1 MKKLDVF
8 LNRIKEYMKK
18 PLVMTR
24 DKPQMRPAG
33 FQPPPPSVSQN
44 KKDDGQ
50 STSGLSSGSTSET
63 SDQEL
68 LRTKQVSIG
77 LGICGGLT
85 AIGCFLPWATVL
97 GGFLSISG
105 TDTSDGAVV
114 LILGV
119 LILVA
124 GIYVHPNFSPKR
136 SAYAFALICSALSFL
151 ISLVDMIN
159 IGSLTAE
166 TSLASVGGGL
176 YLCVI
181 GSAGALFL
189 SVIGTFKLK
198 IDGKGSSSQI
208 SKTSPPTTFPFAPPK
223 PPPPTDEQVAEMI
236 EQIRED
242 RSSEDS

>member
-8 LNRIKEYMKK
+8 RNRIKEYMKK

-50 STSGLSSGSTSET
+50 TTSGLTSGNTSET

-77 LGICGGLT
+77 LGICGGLI
-85 AIGCFLPWATVL
+85 AIGCLLPWATVL
-97 GGFLSISG
+97 GGLLSINGIDTNDG
-105 TDTSDGAVV
+105 TIV
-114 LILGV
+114 LILGII
-119 LILVA
+119 ILVA

-136 SAYAFALICSALSFL
+136 SGYVISLICSILSFL
-151 ISLVDMIN
+151 ISLIDIID
-159 IGSLTAE
+159 IGSLTSD
-166 TSLASVGGGL
+166 TSFASVGGGL

-198 IDGKGSSSQI
+198 NDGKGSSSQI
-208 SKTSPPTTFPFAPPK
+208 SK
-223 PPPPTDEQVAEMI
+223 PPPPPPKAG
-236 EQIRED
+236 
-242 RSSEDS
+242 

>member
-1 MKKLDVF
+1 MKKLDAF
-8 LNRIKEYMKK
+8 RNRIKEASNKAI
-18 PLVMTR
+18 V
-24 DKPQMRPAG
+24 
-33 FQPPPPSVSQN
+33 FQPPPPRATQN
-44 KKDDGQ
+44 TGNAGQ
-50 STSGLSSGSTSET
+50 SHDDLSSGNTSTI

-68 LRTKQVSIG
+68 PRIKQVSVG
-77 LGICGGLT
+77 LCICGALI

-97 GGFLSISG
+97 GFLSING
-105 TDTSDGAVV
+105 TDTSDGAFV
-114 LILGV
+114 LILGIFV
-119 LILVA
+119 LFA

-136 SAYAFALICSALSFL
+136 SGYVIALICSALSFL

-181 GSAGALFL
+181 GSAGSLIL
-189 SVIGTFKLK
+189 SFVGAFKLRV
-198 IDGKGSSSQI
+198 DGESSSTQI
-208 SKTSPPTTFPFAPPK
+208 SKPPPPTTFPFVPPK

-236 EQIRED
+236 DEIREH

>member
-1 MKKLDVF
+1 MKKLHVF
-8 LNRIKEYMKK
+8 RNRIKEYIKK

-44 KKDDGQ
+44 NKDDGQ
-50 STSGLSSGSTSET
+50 STSSLSSGNTSET
-63 SDQEL
+63 SEQEL

-77 LGICGGLT
+77 LGICGGLI
-85 AIGCFLPWATVL
+85 AIGCLLPWATVL
-97 GGFLSISG
+97 GGLLSINGIDTNDG
-105 TDTSDGAVV
+105 TFV
-114 LILGV
+114 LILGIV
-119 LILVA
+119 ILVA
-124 GIYVHPNFSPKR
+124 GIYVHPNIRPNKSG
-136 SAYAFALICSALSFL
+136 YVIALGCSVLSFL
-151 ISLVDMIN
+151 ISLIDIID
-159 IGSLTAE
+159 IGSLVSDTYF
-166 TSLASVGGGL
+166 ASVGGGL

-181 GSAGALFL
+181 GSAGSLFL

-208 SKTSPPTTFPFAPPK
+208 SKTSPPTNFPFAPPK
-223 PPPPTDEQVAEMI
+223 PPPPSDEQVAEMI